1 MNRLSHGS
9 AGSGQALS
17 RGFPPPLLVRTQ
29 GSGRSL
35 AAGPSYLVGRD
46 PEADIVI
53 DDARVSW
60 QHAVLR
66 LEDSRWVLADN
77 GSTNG
82 SYAEGRRADRIE
94 IDGECLVRLG
104 DPADGPALSCTV
116 SGAAGTLR
124 IGRSLDN
131 DIVVADLSVSS
142 HHAELQ
148 TVAGMHRIVDLGS
161 HNGTFVNEQRVTVAQ
176 LSEGDTV
183 GLGDSTFRL
192 AGRELQELALA
203 GPGTRRCR
211 PPPTPAALWPAARPA
226 MARPVMARP
235 VMAAAR
241 SRSRTRFAGWCR
253 RGSGSRTSTS

>member
-9 AGSGQALS
+9 AGSGKAASGAL
-17 RGFPPPLLVRTQ
+17 PPPLLVQTQ
-29 GSGRSL
+29 GSGRRL

-60 QHAVLR
+60 QHAQLR
-66 LEDSRWVLADN
+66 FEDGRWVLADI

-82 SYAEGRRADRIE
+82 SYTEEGRRADRIE

-104 DPADGPALSCTV
+104 DPEQGPALSCIVCGT
-116 SGAAGTLR
+116 AGTLR
-124 IGRSLDN
+124 IGRSPDN
-131 DIVVADLSVSS
+131 DIVVSDLSVSS
-142 HHAELQ
+142 HHAELH
-148 TVAGMHRIVDLGS
+148 TVAGTYRIVDLGS
-161 HNGTFVNEQRVTVAQ
+161 HNGTFVNEQRVTVAR

-192 AGRELQELALA
+192 AGRDLEELAPA
-203 GPGTRRCR
+203 GQAADARRHRRRAPPGR
-211 PPPTPAALWPAARPA
+211 AAS
-226 MARPVMARP
+226 
-235 VMAAAR
+235 R

-253 RGSGSRTSTS
+253 RASGSRTSTS